1 MGVGC
6 GFKEKK
12 SFIFFR
18 FFSSYILVAGC
29 WKETTHVYPHKN
41 FFFFLYFFLFF
52 FRGTCYHVGWLVRA
66 FCADDVNY
74 SILSFSSSF
83 VFIVFLYT
91 RQYASSTIN
100 IQIWTFKKQKKKQI
114 DLKELVIIWD
124 REDLNSYSLEA
135 RLDLSSHFTREIFSR
150 GQIQNSL
157 ENISS
162 FSLLNVAC

>member
-1 MGVGC
+1 MFSKASQLKEKKCGKVIDTFSNIWRMNNQIEGGLGVGC

-29 WKETTHVYPHKN
+29 WKETTHVYPHKH

-100 IQIWTFKKQKKKQI
+100 IQIWTFKKQKKKT
-114 DLKELVIIWD
+114 
-124 REDLNSYSLEA
+124 N
-135 RLDLSSHFTREIFSR
+135 
-150 GQIQNSL
+150 
-157 ENISS
+157 
-162 FSLLNVAC
+162 